1 MTGDDDAVLAAVS
14 CRAFHRVA
22 GRDGWWMKWVASD
35 AGVAVLA
42 SDLVDVYAGA
52 EADVGA
58 RFASLNPSLQI
69 GSASAIASVLER
81 ALQGVVTPGDGN
93 PTAVFD
99 TISSPGRA
107 VLDVRVPIAAGG
119 GIHWRQV
126 LRRVPAPASAIVIR
140 DQIIAPM
147 LAVSGATTIPGVQIA
162 RSPSPARP
170 AHTDDDAAA
179 TTDEEAPQ
187 DEQQQ
192 EAAGLDKRRQRL
204 RRDALKRKYT
214 KL

>member
-119 GIHWRQV
+119 GIHWRQ
-126 LRRVPAPASAIVIR
+126 
-140 DQIIAPM
+140 IIAPM